1 MIARVEFHEAAR
13 DEFREAARWYED
25 EREGLGREFLV
36 AVEAALE
43 RAVRDA
49 GRVLAG
55 GRRGKRKLVLR
66 RFPYVLHVDM
76 VDAGLFVWAVA
87 HCRRRPGYWRERSR
101 PQDLP

>member
-25 EREGLGREFLV
+25 EREGLGREFLA

-43 RAVRDA
+43 RAVRNGDP
-49 GRVLAG
+49 VLARG
-55 GRRGKRKLVLR
+55 QRGKRKLVLR
-66 RFPYVLHVDM
+66 RFPYVLHVEI

-87 HCRRRPGYWRERSR
+87 HSRRRPGYWRERSR
-101 PQDLP
+101 PSHQP